1 MKKKILLIIRRGILE
16 FEYILPIVKKFSKKY
31 EINTIFLNQ
40 KSFKSLKNN
49 PYLFNEW
56 NKINRNYYVQK
67 KLDFFIYKT
76 INYILLKIN
85 FEIFKNFQNKI
96 ISRLHNPKILIKKVK
111 INNIDNLHY
120 IFTEHGNNSLWL
132 KKFYI
137 HKNKPRII
145 FFPSSTQIFL
155 FKKKSNIIDR
165 KKLFGDLLFTIS
177 SKEESFWSQFIEKN
191 KIKPVGVP
199 VFDHVKSIRRTKKRL
214 KKTILVAIA
223 HRYKLTGSDF
233 LKKHKSLFDRLLN
246 DKNNYKIIVK
256 PHPFKQDQYLNELL
270 DLYKKKYKK
279 LKVSYETISDLCK
292 KSDIMICNLLTS
304 ASIYALYHNIPVISF
319 PFRDEFQ
326 FQLPSENQKL
336 GFIEKTNSITDF
348 TKKLNSALYKT
359 DSLVWIKQSMNFKKY
374 YFENKKTNEQIF
386 HFIENYK
393 YERKYS

>member
-16 FEYILPIVKKFSKKY
+16 LEYILPIVKKFSKKY

-67 KLDFFIYKT
+67 KLDFFIYKA

-137 HKNKPRII
+137 HENKPRII

-155 FKKKSNIIDR
+155 FKKKSNIIDK
-165 KKLFGDLLFTIS
+165 KKLYGDLLFTIS
-177 SKEESFWSQFIEKN
+177 SKEKKFWGQFIEKS
-191 KIKPVGVP
+191 KIKPIGVP
-199 VFDHVKSIRRTKKRL
+199 VFNHIKSISKTKKKL
-214 KKTILVAIA
+214 KKTILIAISY
-223 HRYKLTGSDF
+223 RKKLTANDY
-233 LKKHKSLFDRLLN
+233 LKKFMDLFDELLN
-246 DKNNYKIIVK
+246 NKNNYKIIVK
-256 PHPFKQDQYLNELL
+256 PHPFKKDKYLNKLL
-270 DLYKKKYKK
+270 DLYEKNKKF
-279 LKVSYETISDLCK
+279 KVSYEPISDLCK

-304 ASIYALYHNIPVISF
+304 AAIYALFNNIPVISF
-319 PFRDEFQ
+319 PFRDETN
-326 FQLPSENQKL
+326 LPSENHQL
-336 GFIEKTNSITDF
+336 GFIEKTNSTTEF

-359 DSLVWIKQSMNFKKY
+359 DSSVWIKQNKNFKKY
-374 YFENKKTNEQIF
+374 YFKNKKTNEQIF
-386 HFIENYK
+386 DFIENYK
-393 YERKYS
+393 YERKYL